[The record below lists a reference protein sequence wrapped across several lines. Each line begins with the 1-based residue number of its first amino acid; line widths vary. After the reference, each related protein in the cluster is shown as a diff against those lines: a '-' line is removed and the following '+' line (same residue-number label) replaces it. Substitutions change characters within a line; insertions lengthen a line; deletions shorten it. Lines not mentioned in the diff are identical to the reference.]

1 MAASVVVGVDD
12 FFAVP
17 RSSSPHRVHT
27 PAAPTATIAITITTS
42 GQRRRTMRSGV
53 YHARS
58 ARHDDAVRPSL
69 LPVLALSLGLAAVCA
84 LGGAAEAGK
93 PKRYHIDLIEVT
105 ASAGLPAESAD
116 VIPLATAEWKKTLE
130 THPQMASLDGSPDA
144 KTNVKA
150 FKKWLTK
157 KKIAGSYRMN
167 VEITSYEETLEDKD
181 ASVNQEKR
189 LIVRLELRTFGETFP
204 DRIMG
209 FAAEGSATIK
219 LDVGKKLRPADRTFA
234 IKTAVEGAVADAMTA
249 SLTKLSL
256 PPPPSVK
263 KPKK

>member
-1 MAASVVVGVDD
+1 MVGAVD
-12 FFAVP
+12 FLSVP
-17 RSSSPHRVHT
+17 RSSSPHSAQT
-27 PAAPTATIAITITTS
+27 PAVPTNRIAITITTS

-53 YHARS
+53 YHAGS
-58 ARHDDAVRPSL
+58 ARHDGGVRPSL
-69 LPVLALSLGLAAVCA
+69 LPVLAMSLGLAAVCV
-84 LGGAAEAGK
+84 LGGAADAAK

-105 ASAGLPAESAD
+105 ATAGLPPESAD
-116 VIPLATAEWKKTLE
+116 VIPLATAEWKKTLD
-130 THPQMASLDGSPDA
+130 THPQMAKLDGAPDGKA
-144 KTNVKA
+144 NAKA

-157 KKIAGSYRMN
+157 KKIAGAYRMN

-181 ASVNQEKR
+181 PSVNQDKR
-189 LIVRLELRTFGETFP
+189 FIVRLELRTFGETFP
-204 DRIMG
+204 ERIMG

-234 IKTAVEGAVADAMTA
+234 IKSAVEGAVADAMTA

-256 PPPPSVK
+256 PPPPPVK